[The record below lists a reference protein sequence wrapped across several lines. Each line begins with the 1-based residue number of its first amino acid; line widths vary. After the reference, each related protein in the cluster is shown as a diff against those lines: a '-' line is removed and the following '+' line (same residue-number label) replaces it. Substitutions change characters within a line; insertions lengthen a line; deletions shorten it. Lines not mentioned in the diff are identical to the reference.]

1 MIVSEHWLGVHV
13 PSDTIG
19 INHISKGIYH
29 KFLSEMSTWVVARL
43 FLRKHLETYRSASG
57 PSEIQLVQICCSATG
72 LSILST
78 KISISFQFLKLFT
91 IDHITQWKCGL
102 ICFVN
107 YPRKVLSTLLLKNN
121 LKKNNRNTPHN
132 LKCENVNECLGW
144 PAAQLI
150 KYLPSLNKALDSV
163 PIYQV

>member
-13 PSDTIG
+13 LSDTIG

-43 FLRKHLETYRSASG
+43 FLRKHLETYWSASG

-72 LSILST
+72 LSILSAKT
-78 KISISFQFLKLFT
+78 SVSFQFLKLFT
-91 IDHITQWKCGL
+91 IDHITYGNMEMWKCGL

-107 YPRKVLSTLLLKNN
+107 YLRKVLSTLLLKNN
-121 LKKNNRNTPHN
+121 LKKKNNRNTPHN
-132 LKCENVNECLGW
+132 LKCENVNAWAGL
-144 PAAQLI
+144 QL
-150 KYLPSLNKALDSV
+150 S
-163 PIYQV
+163 